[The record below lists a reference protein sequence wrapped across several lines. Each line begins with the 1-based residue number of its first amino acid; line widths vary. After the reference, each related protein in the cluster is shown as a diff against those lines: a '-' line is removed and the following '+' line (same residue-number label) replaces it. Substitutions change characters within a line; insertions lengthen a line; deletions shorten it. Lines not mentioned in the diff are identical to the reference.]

1 MLVVFSLL
9 VPLVERTYL
18 QQKRDLCQRLVEAAV
33 SNLESRETEVREGL
47 LPLEEAQ
54 ARAVSRLR
62 TQRFG
67 EEGKD
72 YFWITGPDDRFIM
85 HPYRPDLEGR
95 DTRLEIGPDGQPLK
109 VLLDKMNLA
118 AGPDGDGFLEYQWHW
133 KDDLSRLVD
142 KVSYVDRFE
151 TWGWMV
157 GTGVYVD
164 DVESEL
170 ASMRRQTILAGLVL
184 TALASGLAFLLSVR
198 SVRAQRSEV
207 MAHERLAASEEN
219 LRITLKSIGDA
230 VIATDIHGCVQQMNS
245 VAEDIIG
252 YSLAEVRGRS
262 LSTIFRIID
271 DTSQQAIPSPVD
283 EVLTTGEVVTLSS
296 NTVLISRDGQRR
308 RIADSG
314 APIRDRE
321 GRVVGVVLVFRD
333 ITDEHTLQERL
344 RQVQKMEVVGQ
355 LAGGVAHDFN
365 NMLAAIMGCAEL
377 LNEDL
382 PADSEQ
388 RPLLSTILGA
398 SRHAADLTAK
408 LLTFSRKGK
417 VMSTAL
423 DIHEPIREA
432 MSLLRRSLDRKIRL
446 TTRFEATSD
455 KVIGDPTLLQ
465 NAVMNLALN
474 ARDAMPDGGSLTV
487 ATRNVNLEDP
497 SLFDL
502 MPELEPGR
510 YVEVSVSDTGAGI
523 SIEDRDKV
531 LEPFYTTKPVGQGT
545 GLGLSTVY
553 GTVKDHNGAIG
564 IDSTPGQGTT
574 VVLLLPQDSDALALT
589 DDPTPKVVRGHGQ
602 LLLVDDE
609 ELVRSMARAQ
619 LRSLGYDVLLARDGQ
634 EALEIFERDG
644 ESIDA
649 VVLDMV
655 MPRMDGRQA
664 FQRLRRLDPSIR
676 ILFSSGF
683 DPEGSL
689 KELTL
694 GEGVGFVAKP
704 YSQATLSQAVA
715 ALLAD

>member
-1 MLVVFSLL
+1 MAVVFSLL

-33 SNLESRETEVREGL
+33 SNLESRESEVQEGL
-47 LPLEEAQ
+47 LSLEEAQ
-54 ARAVSRLR
+54 DRAVSRLR
-62 TQRFG
+62 SQRFG

-95 DTRLEIGPDGQPLK
+95 DTRLEIGPDGRPLK

-118 AGPDGDGFLEYQWHW
+118 AGSDGDGFLEYQWHW